1 MSRFKGNAGPVP
13 RIPTPTTESPSKGAP
28 YLLCLFYL
36 PPFVLWALAVIQ
48 PALFQ
53 RGSHRIAQI
62 RHVRVWIRA
71 LEGVT
76 GGSVSPSAASFAP
89 DRGLLVIDQ
98 LGLHTL
104 HGNTRRGRRVAL
116 QPDYL

>member
-1 MSRFKGNAGPVP
+1 MPDLSLASQPPPQRALVRALHIFFACS
-13 RIPTPTTESPSKGAP
+13 T
-28 YLLCLFYL
+28 CH
-36 PPFVLWALAVIQ
+36 PFVLWALAVIQ

-76 GGSVSPSAASFAP
+76 AGSVSPSAASFAP